1 MNDSA
6 ASHNRWLHRFAVLTA
21 LATFCL
27 IWVGGLVTSK
37 GVGMAVPDW
46 PTTYGYNMFLFPI
59 SEWKGGI
66 FFEHSHR
73 LVASGVGLLTVALAV
88 LLWFTEARRWVRT
101 LGVVAV
107 FLVIAQGV
115 LGGLRVTA
123 MKDELGIFHATLAQL
138 FFVLMGSLALFTS
151 RWWMSS
157 RAVAGSQLEAVRSF
171 QHRAA
176 VVAFLILVQLV
187 LGATMRHQHAG
198 LAIPDFPA
206 AYGSLWPAT
215 DPDSVARYNQARG
228 EVNALNPI
236 TAAQIHL
243 QMIHRIMAAVIV
255 ASVGALLWAVRQRFP
270 RGSRPVRWTLIL
282 SGLIGVQALLGAATI
297 WSNKAADVAT
307 AHVAIGALSF
317 LAASLLILVA
327 ARTVPRVMP
336 AGGRSAHSALDNFE
350 GRIARA

>member
-1 MNDSA
+1 MNPSPNL
-6 ASHNRWLHRFAVLTA
+6 HNRWLHRFAVLTA
-21 LATFCL
+21 MATFCL
-27 IWVGGLVTSK
+27 IWVGGFVTSK
-37 GVGMAVPDW
+37 GAGMAVPDW

-59 SEWKGGI
+59 SQWKGGI
-66 FFEHSHR
+66 LFEHSHR
-73 LVASGVGLLTVALAV
+73 LVASGVGLLTVVLAV

-101 LGVVAV
+101 LGIVAV
-107 FLVIAQGV
+107 FLVIGQGV

-151 RWWMSS
+151 RWWMSG
-157 RAVAGSQLEAVRSF
+157 RAAGSQLETVRSF
-171 QHRAA
+171 QRRAS
-176 VVAFLILVQLV
+176 VVALLILVQLAV
-187 LGATMRHQHAG
+187 GATMRHQHAG

-215 DPDSVARYNQARG
+215 DPGSVTRYNQARG
-228 EVNALNPI
+228 EVHALNSI

-243 QMIHRIMAAVIV
+243 QMAHRIMAALIV
-255 ASVGALLWAVRQRFP
+255 VSAGALLWSVRRRFP
-270 RGSRPVRWTLIL
+270 SGSRPVRLTLIL
-282 SGLIGVQALLGAATI
+282 IGLIAVQAVLGAATI

-317 LAASLLILVA
+317 LTASLLILVA
-327 ARTVPRVMP
+327 ARTTPKTVPV
-336 AGGRSAHSALDNFE
+336 AGASAPTIDRFE